1 MKKVIDVLIL
11 LMLCIFLFSSC
22 KQKQIEVINF
32 EEIANATKIEYTHYM
47 KDTSST
53 KIIENT
59 DTINQIANWLNDL
72 SLEEIFL
79 SENEIPIDANE
90 KEFYS
95 FIVYQSEEKNIN
107 FDYIINST
115 EDCYIKYND
124 KWYSI
129 KNPIPFTFIDN
140 ITQ

>member
-22 KQKQIEVINF
+22 KQKQIKVINF

-95 FIVYQSEEKNIN
+95 FIVYFALYDQSFLPDRMFLSHILPSNIVKLTSV
-107 FDYIINST
+107 FSFSLT
-115 EDCYIKYND
+115 EAH
-124 KWYSI
+124 SL
-129 KNPIPFTFIDN
+129 
-140 ITQ
+140 